1 MKRFISLLIALILCL
16 SVYGFSAEALG
27 VSAESA
33 VLYCADNNKVYFSK
47 NENKRVK
54 PASTTKIMTALLTLE
69 YAEHNNKKVEFKREM
84 ISEGS
89 SMYLKIGE
97 VVTLRDLAVGILL
110 CSGNDAANAAAVSI
124 SGSKEKFAELMTE
137 RAHKIGM
144 KNTNFVTP
152 SGLDDENH
160 YTTAYD
166 MALLMNEAL
175 KNPDFN
181 SLTARKT
188 DTVKF
193 IKPENKITTYSNHN
207 RLLSSYEYCIGG
219 KTGYT
224 SSAGRCLVSA
234 AVKDGL
240 TLIAVTMN
248 DKRDWADHTAMYNY
262 GFENYRMK
270 EIDDNNFFLDVDTV
284 GGEKNKTTVGGVG
297 KSGIVVKAADYRKIK
312 RKIIMDNFLYAPIK
326 SDAEVGKIIY
336 SLNGKIIARHKL
348 TAATENNS
356 IRENKNILESIKG
369 FFNNA
374 L

>member
-16 SVYGFSAEALG
+16 SVYGFSAETLG

-33 VLYCADNNKVYFSK
+33 VLYCADNNKAYFSK

-69 YAEHNNKKVEFKREM
+69 YAKRDNKKVEFKREM

-89 SMYLKIGE
+89 SMYLKVGE

-175 KNPDFN
+175 KNPDFK

-326 SDAEVGKIIY
+326 SDTEVGKIIY

-356 IRENKNILESIKG
+356 VRENKNILESIKG